1 MGERAIERGTL
12 YFLWNTGQ
20 GTFSGYGLT
29 VEPGHKE
36 HLVGLLMID
45 RPHPVDPSWLE
56 VVEAA
61 FGAYTLHAMTTGGER
76 GIACQMWIDEH
87 SLSYL
92 RKLPMTKADAL
103 HEALMPLLDALP
115 NAQLEMHW
123 DKQHRLWQSTFLR
136 VTEKGRQAMTN
147 ARPSKEPL
155 FPLGQVVATPGALE
169 ALEESGQEP
178 IEFLRR
184 HMRGDWGQLDK
195 EDIQENEY
203 SLKHGLRLLSSYRTN
218 NGTKIWVI
226 TEWDRSVTTLL
237 KPEEY

>member
-1 MGERAIERGTL
+1 
-12 YFLWNTGQ
+12 
-20 GTFSGYGLT
+20 
-29 VEPGHKE
+29 
-36 HLVGLLMID
+36 
-45 RPHPVDPSWLE
+45 
-56 VVEAA
+56 
-61 FGAYTLHAMTTGGER
+61 
-76 GIACQMWIDEH
+76 
-87 SLSYL
+87 
-92 RKLPMTKADAL
+92 
-103 HEALMPLLDALP
+103 
-115 NAQLEMHW
+115 
-123 DKQHRLWQSTFLR
+123 
-136 VTEKGRQAMTN
+136 MTN